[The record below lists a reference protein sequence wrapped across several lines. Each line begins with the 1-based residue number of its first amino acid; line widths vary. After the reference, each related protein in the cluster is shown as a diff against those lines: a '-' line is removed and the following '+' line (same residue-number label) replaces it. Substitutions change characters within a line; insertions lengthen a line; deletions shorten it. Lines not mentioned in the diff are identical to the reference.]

1 MSRTLKEQRRAT
13 YYKDSARSWLVAV
26 ACTWCFF
33 WTMIINRCG
42 GIVFIT
48 LISELDASRET
59 ASWPFSLLGAVSNL
73 FGVISGFMIKN
84 MPLRAVSI
92 LGSTL
97 TAAGILLCALFYNVT
112 AIIVFI
118 GIITAI
124 GQGMIFPSN
133 MVAINTFFAKYRA
146 SGSGISYIGSTLV
159 SFVFPPI
166 LLLLHSTY
174 GLRGT
179 FLIVGGLSLNAIAG
193 SLFITRPED
202 LLKSQHERSTPLL
215 NFKNGSSSAEAEE
228 QSRSPQTLSSRLAKN
243 FVFVRRPIYYVIV
256 VTGVVYAYVL
266 VLFGV
271 TIVDYSVGKGFSKME
286 SAMLLSCYGV
296 GDLIGRIFS
305 GQLSDRKLCR
315 RRDVM
320 TLAFLLTSG
329 AMAAVAFSN
338 SFALLATSSVL
349 YGLASGSTIIL
360 FSVLLVE
367 YFGIEH
373 LPLAIG
379 LHCLV
384 NGLAAL
390 PRPKLIGYYRDRDN
404 SYKGLYIML
413 AVTSLLVSLAWAA
426 ECLLQWIKERK
437 AKKSET
443 VTADAHE
450 A

>member
-1 MSRTLKEQRRAT
+1 MGQTSNNRRHDV
-13 YYKDSARSWLVAV
+13 YKDSARSWLVSV

-48 LISELDASRET
+48 LISEFGASRET

-73 FGVISGFMIKN
+73 FGVVSGFMIKSI
-84 MPLRAVSI
+84 PLRIVSL
-92 LGSTL
+92 LGCTL

-112 AIIVFI
+112 TIILFI

-133 MVAINTFFAKYRA
+133 MVAINTFFVKYRA
-146 SGSGISYIGSTLV
+146 SGSGISYVGATLV

-179 FLIVGGLSLNAIAG
+179 FLIVGGLTLNAIAG
-193 SLFITRPED
+193 SIFITRPED
-202 LLKSQHERSTPLL
+202 LLKPQQRGTPLKVL
-215 NFKNGSSSAEAEE
+215 NGTGSSSPGPEE
-228 QSRSPQTLSSRLAKN
+228 LSKPPQTLSSKFRAN

-256 VTGVVYAYVL
+256 ITGVIYAYVL
-266 VLFGV
+266 VLFNV
-271 TIVDYSVGKGFSKME
+271 TIVDYAVGKGFSKME
-286 SAMLLSCYGV
+286 SAMLLSCYGG
-296 GDLIGRIFS
+296 GDLVGRIFS
-305 GQLSDRKLCR
+305 GQLSDRKVCR

-320 TLAFLLTSG
+320 ALAFLLTSG
-329 AMAAVAFSN
+329 AMTAISLSKSLAP
-338 SFALLATSSVL
+338 LATSSFL
-349 YGLASGSTIIL
+349 FGLASGSTIIL

-367 YFGIEH
+367 YFGVEH

-379 LHCLV
+379 MHCLV

-390 PRPKLIGYYRDRDN
+390 PRPKLIGYYKDKGG
-404 SYKGLYIML
+404 SYEGLYTLL
-413 AVTSLLVSLAWAA
+413 AATSLVVSLVWAT
-426 ECLLQWIKERK
+426 ECFLQWIRGRNRRRGSVAQDEQ
-437 AKKSET
+437 T
-443 VTADAHE
+443 
-450 A
+450 